1 MLVHIFTMRNEN
13 QFMAKDFWIGTD
25 PNAHGDAIAED
36 KTFLDAGID
45 GFFTDFADTGVAA
58 RNQWLADQN

>member
-1 MLVHIFTMRNEN
+1 MVTPSPR
-13 QFMAKDFWIGTD
+13 TRR
-25 PNAHGDAIAED
+25 
-36 KTFLDAGID
+36 FLDAGID